1 MEYGSREEVIDMDG
15 QYSITILVVDMDYS
29 IVCAGGESRASWV
42 PGARGSRTEH
52 RRPVEEDGTGPP
64 GEEGEVR

>member
-29 IVCAGGESRASWV
+29 IVCAGGESRAS
-42 PGARGSRTEH
+42 
-52 RRPVEEDGTGPP
+52 
-64 GEEGEVR
+64 